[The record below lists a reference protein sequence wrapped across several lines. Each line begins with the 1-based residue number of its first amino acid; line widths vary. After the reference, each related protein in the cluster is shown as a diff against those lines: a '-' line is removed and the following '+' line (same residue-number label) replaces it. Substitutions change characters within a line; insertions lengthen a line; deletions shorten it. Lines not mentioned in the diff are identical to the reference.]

1 MKRHFV
7 DLRPEIFRAFSCAS
21 WAYSIDAAVYCFQT
35 AFCLE
40 AVQAHLLEQPR
51 HVGKKCKAASFSA
64 PGA

>member
-1 MKRHFV
+1 MDIAQMIVMRIKIAQGTTTP
-7 DLRPEIFRAFSCAS
+7 LINMLL
-21 WAYSIDAAVYCFQT
+21 QT

-51 HVGKKCKAASFSA
+51 HVGKKCKGASFSA

>member
-1 MKRHFV
+1 MIVIRIK
-7 DLRPEIFRAFSCAS
+7 IAQ
-21 WAYSIDAAVYCFQT
+21 AATTRFINILLQT

-51 HVGKKCKAASFSA
+51 HVGKKCNAASFSA